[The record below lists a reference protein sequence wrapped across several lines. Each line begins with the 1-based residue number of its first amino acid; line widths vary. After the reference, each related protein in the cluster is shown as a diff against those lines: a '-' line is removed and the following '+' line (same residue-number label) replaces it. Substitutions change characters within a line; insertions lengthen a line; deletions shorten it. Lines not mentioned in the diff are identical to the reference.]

1 MKSKTIVREL
11 TRLDRP
17 ALERHF
23 LSLGSDDRRLR
34 FGIALSDPAVRAYV
48 SRIDFG
54 RDAAF
59 AILDEELHLL
69 GAAHLARGKGYAELG
84 ISVLPA
90 HRGHGI
96 GGALLARA
104 HTHARNWGVRTLF
117 MHCLTENGA
126 IMHLARKQGMQIVA
140 ESGEADAK
148 LLLPPA
154 DALSYLGAA
163 FEQRVALFDHAL
175 KTQLAYARRLAGALT
190 SRTQSPA
197 PEK

>member
-1 MKSKTIVREL
+1 MSSKMIVKEL

-34 FGIALSDPAVRAYV
+34 FGIALSDPGVRAYV
-48 SRIDFG
+48 SRIDFE

-59 AILDEELHLL
+59 AVLDQELHLL
-69 GAAHLARGKGYAELG
+69 GAAHLAREKEYAELG
-84 ISVLPA
+84 VSVLPG
-90 HRGHGI
+90 HRGRGI

-104 HTHARNWGVRTLF
+104 HTHARNWGLRTLF

-140 ESGEADAK
+140 ESGEADAR
-148 LLLPPA
+148 LLLPAA
-154 DALSYLGAA
+154 DASSYLGAA

-175 KTQLAYARRLAGALT
+175 KTQLANARRLGEALT
-190 SRTQSPA
+190 SRTRSPV